1 MTENNNIQKALEQNA
16 RVIKERIP
24 EQTGDAEVADVVA
37 RMRNFMAERN
47 FRQATVARML
57 GVNNSTFSKFL
68 TGRYKGNLAKLVNK
82 VINWMNSVTRR
93 EERIKPKPFIETEIA
108 RRIATLIVQT
118 EAFSEDEGR
127 IALIIGDSGHGKSIC
142 LKQYAEANKNTLYIQ
157 LDATMGSLRIFIEIA
172 KRLHIASSGSLS
184 EITRHLV
191 ENLHP
196 RNIIIMLDEASN
208 LTVKQLNQLRQ
219 IIVVKARCPL
229 IIAGNA
235 DLLRTVIQPMT
246 KHGYESLDQFT
257 SRLMGVLN
265 LDELA
270 SHKGDGLYTSEDIR
284 KLYEYGGI
292 RLTSGAIDTLKRIC
306 MTPRTGRLRTCSHI
320 IAALHTTRIVDQ
332 RGWVDAALIIAAI
345 EQLDLPIKI
354 WLPLITEDIA
364 EQDAQGNEISV
375 EAG

>member
-1 MTENNNIQKALEQNA
+1 MTEIDIQKVLEQNA

-24 EQTGDAEVADVVA
+24 EQTGDAEVADVIA
-37 RMRNFMAERN
+37 RMRSFMAERN
-47 FRQATVARML
+47 FRQATVARMI
-57 GVNNSTFSKFL
+57 GVNTSTFSKFL
-68 TGRYKGNLAKLVNK
+68 NGIYKGNLAKIVNK
-82 VINWMNSVTRR
+82 VINWMNSVTRK
-93 EERIKPKPFIETEIA
+93 EERIKPPFIATEIA

-118 EAFSEDEGR
+118 EAFSEEEGR

-157 LDATMGSLRIFIEIA
+157 LDATMGSLRIFAEIA

-184 EITRHLV
+184 EITRQLV
-191 ENLHP
+191 ENLRP

-219 IIVVKARCPL
+219 VIVIKARCPL
-229 IIAGNA
+229 ILAGNA
-235 DLLRTVIQPMT
+235 DLLRTVIQPTT

-270 SHKGDGLYTSEDIR
+270 SHKGGGLYTSEDVR

-292 RLTSGAIDTLKRIC
+292 RLTSGAIDTLKKIC
-306 MTPRTGRLRTCSHI
+306 MTPRSGRLRTCSHI
-320 IAALHTTRIVDQ
+320 IAALHTSRVIDQ

-345 EQLDLPIKI
+345 EQLNLPIKI
-354 WLPLITEDIA
+354 WLPLITEDFVG
-364 EQDAQGNEISV
+364 QDAQGNEISA

>member
-157 LDATMGSLRIFIEIA
+157 LDATMGSLRIFVEIA